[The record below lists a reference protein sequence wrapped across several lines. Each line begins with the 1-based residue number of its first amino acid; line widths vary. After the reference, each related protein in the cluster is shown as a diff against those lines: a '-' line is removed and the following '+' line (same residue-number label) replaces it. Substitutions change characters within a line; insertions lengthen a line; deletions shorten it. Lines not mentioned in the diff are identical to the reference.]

1 MGSLRPILVRFGR
14 RDYKYLAFGLLLLN
28 MNSPFLVVVVLI
40 SWLELTCGHTRG
52 FDMISYF
59 DAYMDAGSRC
69 GPHTLTGW
77 NVRYDRY
84 WTPNLKTG
92 TKGTSQ
98 FNAGTGIFTAPTL
111 IRYDWGE
118 TDAASSKTTQG
129 LYRCCASARCKK
141 GGYCDFT
148 LVDQDGN
155 VIGAFGTRLSPSDW
169 STHEVCVNERFA
181 TGDTLKVVLNS
192 GAGSDCWEE
201 TGWRYVRFSC
211 NLASVS

>member
-14 RDYKYLAFGLLLLN
+14 PDYKYLAFGLLLLN

-77 NVRYDRY
+77 NVRYDR
-84 WTPNLKTG
+84 
-92 TKGTSQ
+92 
-98 FNAGTGIFTAPTL
+98 
-111 IRYDWGE
+111 GE
-118 TDAASSKTTQG
+118 TDAAKSKTTQG